1 MKTYRDWPQIQDPQM
16 PTVGNPIESKDTRLW
31 GQLFFVVWGSKS
43 FVDTLLL
50 RLNTS
55 DRKHST
61 RHNKYFAVLEYLA
74 LNVDSRG
81 EKKGIDSLDTESR
94 KLAPNSRNQVEFREI
109 TLYQSISWVCVAHSL
124 L

>member
-1 MKTYRDWPQIQDPQM
+1 M

-50 RLNTS
+50 RLFPS
-55 DRKHST
+55 DQKHST
-61 RHNKYFAVLEYLA
+61 RNCIKFARVIFLV

-81 EKKGIDSLDTESR
+81 EKKLIG
-94 KLAPNSRNQVEFREI
+94 KV
-109 TLYQSISWVCVAHSL
+109 
-124 L
+124 